1 MIKIIAPGSQSFDV
15 PTMEMVKV
23 SNSGLRGDDLR
34 SFVKRAGH
42 EFADKLRDVHVAP
55 GEQLV
60 HLIAIGSTEAYGP
73 NRNGDGFKSATC
85 RKHHPTFVKHARWYR
100 NHQNKDEA
108 KSYGIIKLSAFNE
121 AMKRIELLVALNAT
135 KEAADRNKGLV
146 ADKEIQKIASG
157 SNDWGV
163 SMACRVPF
171 DVCSGCGN
179 KAPSRAQYCKEASC
193 KYGGCYDNLTKV
205 SADGHIL
212 HVDNPDPTWF
222 DISDVYR
229 PADRIAYVFGHMKAA
244 SAGQNVGGA
253 HLADE
258 LGITAPYRLNFD
270 TADDRSMELIKLA
283 YQLADLETA
292 LESGSFGTSVRDAV
306 ILNDKTA
313 SVSDIPAG
321 RLTGLQ
327 IWRALSREKIALSVK
342 DWLDVVAVNSE
353 SPLLKSAS
361 VADISARLPGVFSRL
376 ISDNLSLEHCI
387 GERACDPSMSFPG
400 ERVKDWANKLAS
412 DKSINPYHFERRITH
427 QIISGNTKT
436 ASFKQRPSDLIKTAN
451 SDESEQLARR
461 YATYQLYFLNELKA
475 DQNYSWYQEHAVR
488 ANYLCPQ

>member
-1 MIKIIAPGSQSFDV
+1 MMIKIIAPGSQTFDV

-23 SNSGLRGDDLR
+23 SNRGLRGDDLR

-42 EFADKLRDVHVAP
+42 EFADKLKDVHVSP

-60 HLIAIGSTEAYGP
+60 HLIAIGATEAYGP

-85 RKHHPTFVKHARWYR
+85 RKFHPTFVKHARWYR
-100 NHQNKDEA
+100 NHQNKDTA
-108 KSYGIIKLSAFNE
+108 KSYGIIKMSAFNE

-157 SNDWGV
+157 NNDWGV

-205 SADGHIL
+205 AEDGHVL

-244 SAGQNVGGA
+244 SHGNVGGA
-253 HLADE
+253 LLAEE
-258 LGITAPYRLNFD
+258 LGVTGPYSLNVDNFD
-270 TADDRSMELIKLA
+270 DRAMELIKLA
-283 YQLADLETA
+283 YELADTERMLE
-292 LESGSFGTSVRDAV
+292 EGRFGNSAKNNV

-313 SVSDIPAG
+313 SVNNIPEG
-321 RLTGLQ
+321 TLTFNQ

-342 DWLDVVAVNSE
+342 DWLDVI
-353 SPLLKSAS
+353 KSNTENLAIKTAS
-361 VADISARLPGVFSRL
+361 ADAIAQSLPGVFSRL
-376 ISDNLSLEHCI
+376 ISDNVSLEHCLS
-387 GERACDPSMSFPG
+387 ERTCDPSMAFPG
-400 ERVKDWANKLAS
+400 EKVKSWAAKMAS
-412 DKSINPYHFERRITH
+412 EKSISPNHFERRLLRQLLNGTEKQANFSRIKVAS
-427 QIISGNTKT
+427 SG
-436 ASFKQRPSDLIKTAN
+436 D
-451 SDESEQLARR
+451 SEQLARR
-461 YATYQLYFLNELKA
+461 YASYQLYFLNELRN
-475 DQNYSWYQEHAVR
+475 DLNFGWYKEHAVR
-488 ANYLCPQ
+488 SNYLA

>member
-1 MIKIIAPGSQSFDV
+1 MIKIISPDSQTFDV
-15 PTMEMVKV
+15 PTMEMVKM
-23 SNSGLRGDDLR
+23 SNRGLRGDDLR

-85 RKHHPTFVKHARWYR
+85 RKYHPTFVKHARWYR
-100 NHQNKDEA
+100 NHQNKDES
-108 KSYGIIKLSAFNE
+108 KSYGIIKMSAFNE
-121 AMKRIELLVALNAT
+121 AMKRIELLVALNGT

-146 ADKEIQKIASG
+146 ADKEMQKIASG
-157 SNDWGV
+157 SGDWGV

-205 SADGHIL
+205 AEDGHVL

-244 SAGQNVGGA
+244 SHGGVGGA
-253 HLADE
+253 LMAEE
-258 LGITAPYRLNFD
+258 LGLTAPYRLNFD
-270 TADDRSMELIKLA
+270 NFDDRSMELIKLA
-283 YQLADLETA
+283 YEMVDLEAA
-292 LESGSFGTSVRDAV
+292 LETGKLGNSTKDAV

-313 SVSDIPAG
+313 SLNGIPAG
-321 RLTGLQ
+321 RLTMNQ
-327 IWRALSREKIALSVK
+327 IWRALSREKVALSVK
-342 DWLDVVAVNSE
+342 DWLDV
-353 SPLLKSAS
+353 LKSDSDSLTLKTAS
-361 VADISARLPGVFSRL
+361 AEEVERCLPGVFSRL
-376 ISDNLSLEHCI
+376 IADNLSLEHCI
-387 GERACDPSMSFPG
+387 SERTCDPSLAFPS
-400 ERVKDWANKLAS
+400 EKIQDWATKLAGA
-412 DKSINPYHFERRITH
+412 KSINPAHFERRVVR
-427 QIISGNTKT
+427 QVVGGSEKR
-436 ASFKQRPSDLIKTAN
+436 ASFSVKKASQSQEA
-451 SDESEQLARR
+451 EQLARR
-461 YATYQLYFLNELKA
+461 YATYQLYFLNELKN
-475 DQNYSWYQEHAVR
+475 DSNFGWYKEHAVR
-488 ANYLCPQ
+488 SNYLA